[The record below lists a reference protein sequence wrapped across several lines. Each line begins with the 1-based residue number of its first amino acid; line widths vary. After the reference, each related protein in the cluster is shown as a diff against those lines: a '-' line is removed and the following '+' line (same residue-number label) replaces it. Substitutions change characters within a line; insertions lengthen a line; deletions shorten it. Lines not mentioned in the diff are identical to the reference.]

1 MIKFTLKSKT
11 HIFGALIGIFGGLAA
26 FLPVVKDM
34 IHPDWY
40 AYLFIGASLVV
51 IILRNVTTQ
60 AIDTK

>member
-1 MIKFTLKSKT
+1 MITFTLKSKT

-34 IHPDWY
+34 IPPNWY
-40 AYLFIGASLVV
+40 PLLFIGTSVVV

-60 AIDTK
+60 AITDK